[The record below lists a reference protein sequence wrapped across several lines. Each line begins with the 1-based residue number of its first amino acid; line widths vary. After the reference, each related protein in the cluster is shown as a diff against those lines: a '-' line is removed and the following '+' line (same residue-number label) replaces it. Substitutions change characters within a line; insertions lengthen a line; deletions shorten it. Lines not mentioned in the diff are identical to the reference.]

1 MVKTCRVPE
10 ATRGKRFDAL
20 KPRVV
25 VAGHKNPKSDDDG
38 SRVVSA
44 THRYILDF
52 EELAE
57 KATSAKAL
65 YDTMLSQ
72 YPGLAQPRRSME
84 FRNGRKRL
92 RMTACNTPNVA
103 RAPEI

>member
-1 MVKTCRVPE
+1 
-10 ATRGKRFDAL
+10 
-20 KPRVV
+20 VV

-57 KATSAKAL
+57 KTTSAKVL
-65 YDTMLSQ
+65 YDAMLAR
-72 YPGLAQPRRSME
+72 YPDWLNRGALWSSA
-84 FRNGRKRL
+84 
-92 RMTACNTPNVA
+92 TAA
-103 RAPEI
+103 KH